1 MIRRPPRSTLFPYTT
16 LFRSA
21 RGVQHEVDQALTALK
36 TDLSWVERRLTGG
49 AGPSSLSSALERLEK
64 LPEAVDSIM
73 DAIRKIASEL
83 RPPVLDESGL
93 EAAIE
98 WQTREFEGRTG
109 IKCQFDSKVRNA
121 GLEPERAT
129 AVFRLFQ
136 ETLTNIVQQAK
147 ATQASIRLRV
157 EGDKLVLEVEGN
169 GRTDTGRKISRA
181 RSLDL

>member
-73 DAIRKIASEL
+73 DAIRKNAPEL

-93 EAAIE
+93 EAALE
-98 WQTREFEGRTG
+98 WQTREVEGRAG
-109 IKCQFDSKVRNA
+109 IKCQFDSKGRNQRLEA
-121 GLEPERAT
+121 GT
-129 AVFRLFQ
+129 AHAGVSPLQ
-136 ETLTNIVQQAK
+136 
-147 ATQASIRLRV
+147 
-157 EGDKLVLEVEGN
+157 
-169 GRTDTGRKISRA
+169 GR
-181 RSLDL
+181 